1 VRGLRRRILLIAA
14 AISTAL
20 LFGTVGFVIIEGYSW
35 FDAFYMSVTT
45 VSTVGY
51 KEVHELHPSGRVF
64 NSVLILFGVTSL
76 FFAVGVMTQTIIELE
91 LTGYFSK
98 RRVKRMIAKL
108 NDHYIVCGFGRV
120 GRAAAAE
127 LKRAGAPF
135 IILDRNE
142 AKVERAMHDDM
153 LAAVGDSTFDNNLRD
168 VGIERARGLV
178 AALATDSDNL
188 FLVLSAKALNPKLNV
203 ATRVIEEEAEQK
215 FRRAGADAVFMPYNM
230 AGSRLAQSI
239 LRPHVVEF
247 LELATAES
255 EMKVSIEQVKV
266 GSHSAFVDQSIRQM
280 QLRKQIG
287 VIVLAVRRAYG
298 QMVFNP
304 DPDTVIQPGDFLIA
318 MGSDQQL
325 QGLTAML
332 SEAAS

>member
-1 VRGLRRRILLIAA
+1 VPGLRRRVILIAS

-20 LFGTVGFVIIEGYSW
+20 LVGTVGFVLIEGFPW
-35 FDAFYMSVTT
+35 FDAFYMSLTT
-45 VSTVGY
+45 ITTVGY
-51 KEVHELHPSGRVF
+51 MEVHPLHPAGRVF
-64 NSVLILFGVTSL
+64 NSFLILFGVTSL
-76 FFAVGVMTQTIIELE
+76 FFAVGAMTQTIIELE
-91 LTGYFSK
+91 LTGYFPK

-127 LKRAGAPF
+127 LQRAGVPF
-135 IILDRNE
+135 IILDRSE
-142 AKVERAMHDDM
+142 AKVERAMHDHM
-153 LAAVGDSTFDNNLRD
+153 LAALGDSTFDNNLRD

-178 AALATDSDNL
+178 AALATDADNL
-188 FLVLSAKALNPKLNV
+188 FLVLSAKSLNPKLHV
-203 ATRVIEEEAEQK
+203 ASRVIEEEAEQK

-255 EMKVSIEQVKV
+255 ELKVSIEQVKV
-266 GSHSAFVDQSIRQM
+266 GSHSELIDKSIRQI
-280 QLRKQIG
+280 QLRKQVG
-287 VIVLAVRRAYG
+287 VIVLAVRRADG

-304 DPDTVIQPGDFLIA
+304 DPDTVIQAGDFLIA

-325 QGLTAML
+325 RDLNSLVEETA
-332 SEAAS
+332 S